1 MYIKRYSVKAEGAK
15 NPIDT
20 QKEGIEN
27 QIKSINPKDPNAK
40 GRKLDLEGQKLELE
54 KRKLAEENKEPK
66 KTEKADTPT
75 LPMEKP
81 KKRYLDAAEIITLL
95 QNTNKQFSL
104 NQVQGCPLKET
115 E

>member
-1 MYIKRYSVKAEGAK
+1 MAEKHIGIKKDSAAAPPAIPDPPKPL
-15 NPIDT
+15 PI
-20 QKEGIEN
+20 E
-27 QIKSINPKDPNAK
+27 
-40 GRKLDLEGQKLELE
+40 
-54 KRKLAEENKEPK
+54 EPK